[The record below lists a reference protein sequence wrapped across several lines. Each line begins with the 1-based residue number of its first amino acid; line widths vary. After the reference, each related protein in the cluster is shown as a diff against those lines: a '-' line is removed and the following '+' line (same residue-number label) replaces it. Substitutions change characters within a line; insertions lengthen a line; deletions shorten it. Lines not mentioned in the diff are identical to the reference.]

1 VAAAVAGIMTVEV
14 AMIATMTEKVDMTGK
29 RTRNQ
34 GDLVAM
40 IQGVTEGHVPLGIVL
55 ETMIDMGTLTF
66 ILFLACYFKKK
77 ILNQKKTTKP
87 TRFCVKLKITEEK
100 YMFLLL
106 GVYKLLDLFL

>member
-1 VAAAVAGIMTVEV
+1 MTEDPGKGAPNAIEHQAGTVIEESVAAAVAGIMTVEV

-55 ETMIDMGTLTF
+55 ETMIDMGVMTVE
-66 ILFLACYFKKK
+66 IG
-77 ILNQKKTTKP
+77 
-87 TRFCVKLKITEEK
+87 TRCRLVS
-100 YMFLLL
+100 
-106 GVYKLLDLFL
+106 LDFRRVLQCSQ

>member
-1 VAAAVAGIMTVEV
+1 
-14 AMIATMTEKVDMTGK
+14 
-29 RTRNQ
+29 
-34 GDLVAM
+34 M

-87 TRFCVKLKITEEK
+87 TRFCVKLKITKEK